1 MHKVNY
7 LTVPID
13 QLRKNTFNSNQ
24 VSALNEEKIR
34 HSIERNGIFKP
45 IIVRQVAGVPG
56 YEIIGGEHRWEQ
68 AKELGY
74 TEIPIADLGEI
85 SDTKAKEISVID
97 NARYGV
103 DDTIKFADLLKD
115 IGDMEEVTHFL
126 PYGDADLSA
135 IFAASSIALDDLGNA
150 PEVEVDTEV
159 PDEPVAP
166 KPAKTHQIMRFKIGL
181 ADAERITA
189 LIAKTQKD
197 HGFNTA
203 DELTNAGDALVHLL
217 GSTLTAAT
225 PKISLPDD
233 WEDAL
238 DEIEAQQK
246 AKDE

>member
-1 MHKVNY
+1 MQQVVY

-34 HSIERNGIFKP
+34 NSIERNGIFKP
-45 IIVRQVAGVPG
+45 IIVRTIPGVPG

-68 AKELGY
+68 AMEVGY
-74 TEIPIADLGEI
+74 DEIPIANLGDI
-85 SDTKAKEISVID
+85 SDAKAKEISVID
-97 NARYGV
+97 NARYGA
-103 DDTIKFADLLKD
+103 DDTIKFAEILKD
-115 IGDMEEVTHFL
+115 IGDMEEITHFL

-135 IFAASSIALDDLGNA
+135 IFAASNIALDDLGSA
-150 PEVEVDTEV
+150 PEVEVDDEV

-166 KPAKTHQIMRFKIGL
+166 KPTKTHQIMRFKIGL
-181 ADAERITA
+181 GDAERITA

-197 HGFNTA
+197 HGLNTA

-217 GSTLTAAT
+217 GTHLSAAT
-225 PKISLPDD
+225 PKISLPED

-238 DEIEAQQK
+238 DKIEAQQK
-246 AKDE
+246 AQDE